1 MQDVKRILMVV
12 RATKDCRE
20 VIDYAFMMA
29 RRMGA
34 MLYVLDV
41 IHNPFAYEGWNLPMP
56 ALDEEYKRL
65 LKETREQLRLMV
77 EEQRRKGLA
86 VESLIREG
94 DPASIILKE
103 VEEKQIDLLM
113 LPAHEENRI
122 EHFLYGKANEKVIR
136 KMACSI
142 LLVKEGPL
150 GSCG

>member
-1 MQDVKRILMVV
+1 MQDVQRILVVV
-12 RATKDCRE
+12 RATKDCMK

-29 RRMGA
+29 QKVGA
-34 MLYVLDV
+34 RLYVLDV
-41 IHNPFAYEGWNLPMP
+41 IHNPFAYDGWNLPMP

-65 LKETREQLRLMV
+65 LQETRDQLRVMV
-77 EEQRRKGLA
+77 EEQTRKGLP

-94 DPASIILKE
+94 DPASVILKE

-122 EHFLYGKANEKVIR
+122 EHFLYGKENEKVIR
-136 KMACSI
+136 KMPCSI
-142 LLVKEGPL
+142 LLVKEEPL